1 MEGEGK
7 KRLAKLGALDLNT
20 TFTNV
25 NNDGTDDDS
34 KQDDEISDGRKS
46 LDKKPDGNKE
56 SGSDAPKPRQRTV
69 FSWESI
75 GTPLSLNKGKKLQSS
90 WVLCMPNKL

>member
-56 SGSDAPKPRQRTV
+56 SGVGWSRTCC
-69 FSWESI
+69 SI
-75 GTPLSLNKGKKLQSS
+75 SMEILLIYIVKDWKEHLSSYGEGPISMKTL
-90 WVLCMPNKL
+90 